1 MSKRKTVLFLLSVLL
16 AGWAVYSCSM
26 DELEAPAFEDSGRYG
41 GFGAREA
48 RAYFE
53 ANATDLSVPC
63 FDPKPGSK
71 SSWRDNI
78 ELIPEWGEA
87 IETGHSAV
95 SLIEVPLKSYTDNI
109 GKEIRVENG
118 EYGKDHQQELT
129 RRLIIARHDTCQ
141 TDMFIITIVPSMD
154 YGGDVVKSVE
164 DFRYLGGGDFTGYVF
179 CSTLEG
185 EFVKTFGYTNGR
197 CNGRVNAIPSSRAAK
212 LKEER
217 PDLFANAK
225 VFRFQELPRLSQKTY
240 TKSSDWGDDDWCS
253 HGYPPG
259 GCSQCST
266 ADLCIHGQVLGFC
279 SYCNARPDN
288 TCRHGFVSE
297 CPFCNGKDVDDVV
310 VTGCP
315 GCGGINGCT
324 CQICPACL
332 QKEYQCR
339 CTYCTRCHKPM
350 SLCDCFIY
358 PDPDPDPTPGGGGS
372 GGGVTPGTDDGDDGS
387 TIIKKPTPLYD
398 KDQYLDYYKKRIED
412 FKERYPDKE
421 PPSYYEFYGDFYMHE
436 FLDKTFHLLSPEGRV
451 WIDLTLKKLQQE
463 MDNMLLDPEYSGIEL
478 NEEKFLDE
486 AFETHVKAYDEA
498 GICKLSFTDKVF
510 IAMTVYPVDLFQSRG
525 LEQVAK
531 IGVKQI
537 AYWITNLSEAKSQYI
552 EYCNNK
558 ESYQMLMSYYLLFKQ
573 DGDPRKV
580 PTKATDGEWSNM
592 TPEEL
597 FDLLFGEQIRYLEKT
612 FGGELPSIN
621 E

>member
-53 ANATDLSVPC
+53 AHATDLSVPR

-87 IETGHSAV
+87 METGHSAV

-185 EFVKTFGYTNGR
+185 EFVKAFGYTNGR
-197 CNGRVNAIPSSRAAK
+197 CNGQVYAIPASRAAE
-212 LKEER
+212 LKKER
-217 PDLFANAK
+217 PELFVNSK

-240 TKSSDWGDDDWCS
+240 TKSSDWGDDDWCE
-253 HGYPPG
+253 HGLSPG
-259 GCSQCST
+259 SCS
-266 ADLCIHGQVLGFC
+266 I
-279 SYCNARPDN
+279 
-288 TCRHGFVSE
+288 
-297 CPFCNGKDVDDVV
+297 CNGGGITRCQHGNNIETCSLCNSTVDGGDLDEVV
-310 VTGCP
+310 VVVCP
-315 GCGGINGCT
+315 GCGTRDGCT
-324 CQICPACL
+324 CQICPGCL
-332 QKEYQCR
+332 QKMYKCK
-339 CTYCTRCHKPM
+339 CTYCIRCEKPM

-358 PDPDPDPTPGGGGS
+358 PDPNPDPDPDPTPGTGIGGDNQGNGENPTTVGPIGELPQLVFSSASRLTAAQWKAVDTVLLRIKRDCMGERLIGELVQKKIAISHNTKIPEVGRYDHGTNQLVIKEFEYSS
-372 GGGVTPGTDDGDDGS
+372 GG
-387 TIIKKPTPLYD
+387 
-398 KDQYLDYYKKRIED
+398 
-412 FKERYPDKE
+412 
-421 PPSYYEFYGDFYMHE
+421 
-436 FLDKTFHLLSPEGRV
+436 
-451 WIDLTLKKLQQE
+451 LKKLERTLFHELLHSVQSGDTSTKMNQE
-463 MDNMLLDPEYSGIEL
+463 IEVRLAIYRYCIKYSMEL
-478 NEEKFLDE
+478 TGAIYQKIDGLSYALDE
-486 AFETHVKAYDEA
+486 NYNIVDREWYDINYQEIVDYLEA
-498 GICKLSFTDKVF
+498 DDYYTK
-510 IAMTVYPVDLFQSRG
+510 YPES
-525 LEQVAK
+525 
-531 IGVKQI
+531 
-537 AYWITNLSEAKSQYI
+537 SEARSLDTIKRLAVD
-552 EYCNNK
+552 C
-558 ESYQMLMSYYLLFKQ
+558 
-573 DGDPRKV
+573 
-580 PTKATDGEWSNM
+580 
-592 TPEEL
+592 
-597 FDLLFGEQIRYLEKT
+597 
-612 FGGELPSIN
+612 
-621 E
+621 